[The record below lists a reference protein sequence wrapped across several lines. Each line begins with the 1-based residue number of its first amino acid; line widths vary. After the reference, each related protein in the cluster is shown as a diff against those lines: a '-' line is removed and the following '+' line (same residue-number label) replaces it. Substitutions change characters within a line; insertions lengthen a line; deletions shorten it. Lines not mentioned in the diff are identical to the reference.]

1 MEELHRYGLL
11 SIACAI
17 VLALTFT
24 FRDREADAPLKP
36 KAIHEKRDIAMA
48 FEGGD
53 DASATNGDSAQPEA
67 TPEAGAA
74 GAADSERKLEQHASE
89 KPKELGMKAPVTPN
103 KEAKPESAPKDSKP
117 SSEVASNPAKG
128 EAAPKTTPVAKEEA
142 APSNEYVVKAG
153 DTLTKIARAKLGDEK
168 RYPEIVAANPTVN
181 KNNLKPGMKLRMPSA
196 TKPSGDAAKV
206 AKDASKADKSEK
218 SAKNTPVV
226 ADSKSNADPKAKPA
240 NKTTPK
246 KHTVAAGETLSS
258 IARTYYNDA
267 MAWKKIYDAN
277 KSKMKSAT
285 DIHKGM
291 VLNLP

>member
-53 DASATNGDSAQPEA
+53 DASATNGDSAQPAA
-67 TPEAGAA
+67 TPEAGGS
-74 GAADSERKLEQHASE
+74 GATDTERKLEQHASD
-89 KPKELGMKAPVTPN
+89 KPKEIGMKAPVTPN
-103 KEAKPESAPKDSKP
+103 KEAKPEVTPKESTAGSDGKAPPTK
-117 SSEVASNPAKG
+117 A
-128 EAAPKTTPVAKEEA
+128 EAAPKTAPVAKDEA

-168 RYPEIVAANPTVN
+168 RWPEIVAANPTVN
-181 KNNLKPGMKLRMPSA
+181 KNTLKPGTKLRLPSA

-206 AKDASKADKSEK
+206 AKDAPKSEK
-218 SAKNTPVV
+218 AKTIPVV
-226 ADSKSNADPKAKPA
+226 ADVKTNADSKAKTATKP
-240 NKTTPK
+240 TPK
-246 KHTVAAGETLSS
+246 KHTVVAGETLSS

-267 MAWKKIYDAN
+267 MAWKKIYEAN

-285 DIHKGM
+285 DIRKGM